1 MLATPINPLDILVLQ
16 NKYPVKAQHFEE
28 GRPIP
33 GFDGI
38 AEVMKCGSN
47 FKQLIAGDKFIVKRH
62 GLGIW
67 RTHACFS
74 TQDVLQIPGDMDP
87 MAAAL
92 LRMGILMAFLM
103 LKENASV
110 AQPGDWII
118 MNGATGV
125 IAHFLGQFAHAQGLK
140 VASVIR
146 DRPAATAV
154 ADTLRNHAADSVLT
168 ESELGSTDKLQ
179 DRHIV
184 LAFDA
189 VFGPAGQSLASAL
202 SPGGVYISYGFMGG
216 WDPSSNI
223 SISQPLIV
231 LRNIVFKAFRFS
243 SALAAVSDE
252 HQRALCIWILEMLAT
267 GSLTMPLIETVTWSQ
282 REAAEEKLKDAVR
295 RAISGEIGQQ
305 KQVFVFTK

>member
-1 MLATPINPLDILVLQ
+1 MAQSLTFERSPSSVADSLRLISHDVPRPQNDEVLVKMLATPINPLDLLVLQ
-16 NKYPVKAQHFEE
+16 NKYPVKAQHFEA

-33 GFDGI
+33 GFDGV

-47 FKQLIAGDKFIVKRH
+47 VKQLIAGDKFIVKRH
-62 GLGIW
+62 GLGTW

-154 ADTLRNHAADSVLT
+154 ADTLRNHAADIVLT

-202 SPGGVYISYGFMGG
+202 SPGGVYISMDSWEVGT
-216 WDPSSNI
+216 
-223 SISQPLIV
+223 Q
-231 LRNIVFKAFRFS
+231 AQT
-243 SALAAVSDE
+243 SA
-252 HQRALCIWILEMLAT
+252 
-267 GSLTMPLIETVTWSQ
+267 SLSH
-282 REAAEEKLKDAVR
+282 
-295 RAISGEIGQQ
+295 
-305 KQVFVFTK
+305 